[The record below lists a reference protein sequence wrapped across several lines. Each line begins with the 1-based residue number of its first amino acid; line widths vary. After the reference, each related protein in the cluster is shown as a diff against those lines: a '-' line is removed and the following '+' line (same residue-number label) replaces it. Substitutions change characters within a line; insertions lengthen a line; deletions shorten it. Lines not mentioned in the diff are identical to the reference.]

1 MLAGKW
7 LNICPQIVGICF
19 VICLQFEGEGEK
31 IKSPELLLRKW
42 RKSGYWV
49 SFCWT
54 RGEDG
59 ISFRMRKISWYVS
72 TSPVDTWPAF
82 LSQSGTTWPRVMTF
96 PDSPTQ
102 LNFRWCEG
110 PILPLISILCLSK
123 GTLLAD
129 IKQPNKCPPSVTY
142 RASGKE
148 PRVNQSVEV
157 IRNSLS

>member
-1 MLAGKW
+1 MLAGGW

-31 IKSPELLLRKW
+31 LNLQNYNFEND
-42 RKSGYWV
+42 KSGYRV
-49 SFCWT
+49 SICWT
-54 RGEDG
+54 HEEDG

-96 PDSPTQ
+96 PDFPTQ
-102 LNFRWCEG
+102 LNFRQCEG

-123 GTLLAD
+123 GPLLAD
-129 IKQPNKCPPSVTY
+129 IKQPSKCPPTVTY

-148 PRVNQSVEV
+148 PRVNQSVKV